1 MQMPWEFVHFLYLRS
16 YFFHL
21 FIHRLTCRGL
31 FLQIGCLLTCPKV
44 NIMVNGQGWDSNLD
58 HQFRIPLHWP
68 LHQKTLVLE
77 LPPSSNYLQR
87 RSLRWTLKQCCRIRV
102 FIELTSI
109 WRSKL
114 LPESKS
120 TQKLSIHELSDVVFD
135 RDISTIDLLIVL
147 DVRWTLN

>member
-1 MQMPWEFVHFLYLRS
+1 MRICPLSLS
-16 YFFHL
+16 KKLFFHL
-21 FIHRLTCRGL
+21 IIHGLICRGL
-31 FLQIGCLLTCPKV
+31 FPQIGCLLTCPKV

-58 HQFRIPLHWP
+58 HQFRIPLH
-68 LHQKTLVLE
+68 HKTLVLE

-87 RSLRWTLKQCCRIRV
+87 RSLRWTLKQCCHIRV